1 MALLDKNIVEQLKG
15 YFNNINGN
23 IEMVSFLDDSEKSKE
38 LDSFLTE
45 VDAIS
50 NKVNYTKKIFGR
62 DADFEKMHNITRP
75 ISFTLLKDG
84 KKSGINFNG
93 IPGGHEF
100 NSFILAI
107 LGLAGMGKKL
117 GGEQLIKVESVTKP
131 LNIETYVSLSC
142 TKCPEVIQAL
152 NIISMANENITT
164 SLIDGGVF
172 TEEVTQKNIQGVP
185 VVYINGEKASVGEK
199 TIEELIDI
207 VINA

>member
-1 MALLDKNIVEQLKG
+1 
-15 YFNNINGN
+15 
-23 IEMVSFLDDSEKSKE
+23 
-38 LDSFLTE
+38 
-45 VDAIS
+45 
-50 NKVNYTKKIFGR
+50 
-62 DADFEKMHNITRP
+62 
-75 ISFTLLKDG
+75 
-84 KKSGINFNG
+84 
-93 IPGGHEF
+93 
-100 NSFILAI
+100 
-107 LGLAGMGKKL
+107 MGKKL
-117 GGEQLIKVESVTKP
+117 EGEQLIKVESVTKP

-207 VINA
+207 VTNA

>member
-1 MALLDKNIVEQLKG
+1 MKKR
-15 YFNNINGN
+15 
-23 IEMVSFLDDSEKSKE
+23 
-38 LDSFLTE
+38 T
-45 VDAIS
+45 IS
-50 NKVNYTKKIFGR
+50 Q
-62 DADFEKMHNITRP
+62 DL
-75 ISFTLLKDG
+75 LLKDG

-117 GGEQLIKVESVTKP
+117 EGEQLTKVESVTKP

-207 VINA
+207 VTNA